1 MWTSALNIRKV
12 SRIGHRLKDQL
23 TRGNSLMM
31 VAVTQATAQSNSR
44 VNERCYRT
52 VGLHRITVYNHVC
65 FFFLFLP
72 SALLLDGISKC
83 LRSFMSFL
91 RNILNDDVYG
101 ISASLFSSSE
111 QSSYNAMFSL
121 LHFVFWSIT
130 ISFFV
135 VFLYLYLLRMCYL

>member
-1 MWTSALNIRKV
+1 
-12 SRIGHRLKDQL
+12 
-23 TRGNSLMM
+23 MM
-31 VAVTQATAQSNSR
+31 AAVTQATAQSNSR

-121 LHFVFWSIT
+121 LHFVFWSNYIFFLLFFFIYT
-130 ISFFV
+130 CTDVLFVRMSNANMLISAGGKYRPTHV
-135 VFLYLYLLRMCYL
+135 IDLC